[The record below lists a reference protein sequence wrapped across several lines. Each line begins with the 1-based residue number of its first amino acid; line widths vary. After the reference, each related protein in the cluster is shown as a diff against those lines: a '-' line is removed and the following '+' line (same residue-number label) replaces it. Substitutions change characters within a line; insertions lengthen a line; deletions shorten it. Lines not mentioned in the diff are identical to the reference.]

1 MGRTVGRLQRDD
13 LAVAVHDERGMDE
26 TVLEAALDRHRL
38 VFGDERS
45 VFALTSGFDESA
57 ATGVLENEF
66 VAEDLSHLTFDLDR
80 ARVRHG
86 GDRDSR
92 QRRIGGRRAAMP
104 MSRRDGANAN
114 AERENRDGCGCI
126 DSQPRQRGEALSA
139 KVAR

>member
-1 MGRTVGRLQRDD
+1 MGWLDRDD
-13 LAVAVHDERGMDE
+13 LAVAAHDERGVDE
-26 TVLEAALDRHRL
+26 TVLEAALDRHR
-38 VFGDERS
+38 FIFRDQRG
-45 VFALTSGFDESA
+45 VFALAPGFDEGA
-57 ATGVLENEF
+57 AAGVLENEF
-66 VAEDLSHLTFDLDR
+66 VAEDLRHLTFDLDR

>member
-1 MGRTVGRLQRDD
+1 MGRLKRDD
-13 LAVAVHDERGMDE
+13 LAVAADDERGVDE
-26 TVLEAALDRHRL
+26 AMFEATLDRHGLIFR
-38 VFGDERS
+38 DERD
-45 VFALTSGFDESA
+45 VFALTSGFDEGA
-57 ATGVLENEF
+57 AAGVLENEF